1 MVYGV
6 GRHWPAHYLGIAL
19 DLDATVSPRRTPA
32 CDDFRFRVFTRPR
45 PNADIWPKPPRS
57 ANGLAVIAAFGIRQ
71 RHDAYTPAPGLG
83 SLSWEKAKM
92 ATRGRK
98 ASKRA
103 TAPKRAKP
111 IQKPKSTALQFAG
124 TKSRKPKSGKRES
137 GKPKSETAS
146 LKDLLRAAEDRQ
158 TATADILKV
167 IASSPSDVQQVFDA
181 IVASANRLIGG
192 FSTAVFHFIDNVA
205 HLAAFTPTNPAADEV
220 LKSSFPRPVA
230 GFEPFNLAKRGQP
243 ISVPD

>member
-71 RHDAYTPAPGLG
+71 RDDAYTPAPGLG
-83 SLSWEKAKM
+83 SLSWEKPKM

-111 IQKPKSTALQFAG
+111 IQKPKSTALQSAG
-124 TKSRKPKSGKRES
+124 PKSRKPKSGKRET

-146 LKDLLRAAEDRQ
+146 LKDLLRAADDRQ

-167 IASSPSDVQQVFDA
+167 IASSPSDVQPVFEA
-181 IVASANRLIGG
+181 IVNSAAKL
-192 FSTAVFHFIDNVA
+192 
-205 HLAAFTPTNPAADEV
+205 
-220 LKSSFPRPVA
+220 
-230 GFEPFNLAKRGQP
+230 FEPCSATITTLKDDKLHWNATAASISGFDVGRVRTLYP
-243 ISVPD
+243 IPFDRDRS